1 MSTECRGSDGLTVAI
16 SGMSVAGTLAPGLPV
31 VRALRSEPQFRGRL
45 VGFSYDPLDPPNY
58 DGELLSH
65 SFLFPFPMYGPERL
79 LLRINQVHA
88 RVPLTAII
96 PTLDSE
102 LANYIQIEPE
112 LRALG
117 IRVLLPSAEAFN
129 LRSKT
134 ELPGIAERTGLRV
147 PHSVAAASL
156 AEALQ
161 LSREFSYPFVV
172 KGNLHGATVVH
183 AGAQLTAAI
192 EEHASRWGYPVVLQE
207 YVRGVEYDVA
217 ALADAQGRLLGAVPM
232 KKLQLDDRGKAWGA
246 ITVDDPELIEAAR
259 RVVEGLR
266 WAGPL
271 ELELMRK
278 DGSGEPYLIELNPR
292 FPAWIHLAAAAGQ
305 NLPWRLLQLLLGEP
319 AEPLLRYQANVMQLR
334 RCIDVTCSLGVYEQ
348 LVTRGEVD
356 LHGLPAE
363 LIQPYWV
370 EPALESAPEEA
381 QRVATSAPRRSAKED
396 AR

>member
-1 MSTECRGSDGLTVAI
+1 MSQDHGGPGELTIAV

-58 DGELLSH
+58 DAELLSH

-79 LLRINQVHA
+79 LLRIKQVHA

-102 LANYIQIEPE
+102 LANYIRIESE
-112 LRALG
+112 LRELG

-129 LRSKT
+129 LRAKT
-134 ELPGIAERTGLRV
+134 ELPGIAERTGLRI

-156 AEALQ
+156 AEALRRSQ
-161 LSREFSYPFVV
+161 DFSYPFVV
-172 KGNLHGATVVH
+172 KGNLHGATVIH
-183 AGAQLTAAI
+183 TGAQLAPAV

-217 ALADAQGRLLGAVPM
+217 ALGDEEGRLVGAVPM

-246 ITVDDPELIEAAR
+246 ITIDDPELLAAAR

-266 WAGPL
+266 WSGPL
-271 ELELMRK
+271 ELELMRQE
-278 DGSGEPYLIELNPR
+278 GSGEPYLIELNPR

-305 NLPWRLLQLLLGEP
+305 NLPWQFLRLLLGE
-319 AEPLLRYQANVMQLR
+319 AVEPLTRYQANVMQLR

-348 LVTRGEVD
+348 LVTHGEVD
-356 LHGLPAE
+356 HQSLPLE

-370 EPALESAPEEA
+370 TAPPPAAAPTPRPRRRRSGKESA
-381 QRVATSAPRRSAKED
+381 R
-396 AR
+396 